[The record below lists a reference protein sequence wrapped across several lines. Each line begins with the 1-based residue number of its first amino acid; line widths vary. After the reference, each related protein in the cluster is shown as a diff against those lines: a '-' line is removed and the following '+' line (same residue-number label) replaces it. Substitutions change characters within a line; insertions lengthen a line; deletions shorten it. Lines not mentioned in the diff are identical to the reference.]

1 MNEFYQ
7 NDLRID
13 IAIRFVSFVRRTDP
27 DHTQLQVESLFVKLR
42 ALIDMFDRL
51 QPVQKR
57 EAGVTANVLL
67 SLIDRMKGMVSP
79 LPRRYSQKEANLIGV
94 HGCLAF
100 VEGTVES
107 ARRAVAHFEKQIEVY
122 KAIGDDE
129 GIATAKG
136 HIAAAK
142 ARIEGVNSYEEL
154 KTSQEVYELRV
165 ATHGEGNESTIIAG
179 KTFAILLRIANRGDE
194 ARQLLT
200 KLLATSKQVLGP
212 NHNLTKSIES
222 ILIDL

>member
-1 MNEFYQ
+1 M
-7 NDLRID
+7 
-13 IAIRFVSFVRRTDP
+13 
-27 DHTQLQVESLFVKLR
+27 
-42 ALIDMFDRL
+42 
-51 QPVQKR
+51 
-57 EAGVTANVLL
+57 
-67 SLIDRMKGMVSP
+67 
-79 LPRRYSQKEANLIGV
+79 
-94 HGCLAF
+94 
-100 VEGTVES
+100 
-107 ARRAVAHFEKQIEVY
+107 Y

-165 ATHGEGNESTIIAG
+165 ATHGEGNESIIIAG